1 MPGHY
6 LCVPVVHTPTQQA
19 YSVIH
24 LAIQLSYL
32 LVLLGLFLYLHHQ
45 CETFTQN
52 NLDTVRIT
60 FQFTGANAVP
70 AHYFEFFDDFQ
81 KSCIFMCL
89 FVLGFFLFFNLLLS
103 KAAYVYDFVY
113 KSNTCLSPFTKG
125 MVNYFLKKLP
135 VPKNNLAA
143 PWLAS
148 LMQPLGKLSD

>member
-1 MPGHY
+1 MPGHFV
-6 LCVPVVHTPTQQA
+6 CVPVARTPTQQA

-32 LVLLGLFLYLHHQ
+32 LVLLGLFYIYITNVKL
-45 CETFTQN
+45 FTQN
-52 NLDTVRIT
+52 SLDTVRIT
-60 FQFTGANAVP
+60 FQFTCAKAVP
-70 AHYFEFFDDFQ
+70 AHYFEFFDESEIMLFV
-81 KSCIFMCL
+81 CL
-89 FVLGFFLFFNLLLS
+89 FLNLLLS

-113 KSNTCLSPFTKG
+113 NSNTCLSPFTKG
-125 MVNYFLKKLP
+125 MVNYFLEKLP